1 MIKKIF
7 EYSLKP
13 YNIIFPFPLL
23 PMIAGAFAGGIN
35 GLWKPVAF
43 TFLFYPANNLWNHI
57 NDAEDDFK
65 GGKNTPFINY
75 VARRLGYVIVSI
87 LYLISTVFVLFLSKN
102 RVAFFL
108 FLLVLVVTFLY
119 SDRTITGLRLKKHY
133 LTEFLV
139 YLIAVPS
146 YIVLMYALVKNL
158 DLNAMKI
165 AVLFTPLMLSTLFL
179 KDLKDISSDTE
190 AGLKTFG
197 VVFYYKTLIKVFYVF
212 LLIYFLIGIIF
223 FYMSTMLLAFIPV
236 VGVVYSVFKMVV
248 NDWNVTKATQKY
260 IQYSIISGLSSL
272 ATMLI
277 ILIFLSLS

>member
-23 PMIAGAFAGGIN
+23 PLITGAFAGGIS
-35 GLWKPVAF
+35 GLWEPVVF

-57 NDAEDDFK
+57 NDAEDDFR
-65 GGKNTPFINY
+65 GGKDTPFINDS
-75 VARRLGYVIVSI
+75 VKRLGYVIVSI
-87 LYLISTVFVLFLSKN
+87 LYLISTLFVLYFSKS
-102 RVAFFL
+102 RVSFFL
-108 FLLVLVVTFLY
+108 FLLVFAVTFLY

-179 KDLKDISSDTE
+179 KDLKDMSSDME

-197 VVFYYKTLIKVFYVF
+197 VVFHYKTLMKIFHSF
-212 LLIYFLIGIIF
+212 ILIYFSIGIIF
-223 FYMSTMLLAFIPV
+223 FYESTMLLAFIPV
-236 VGVVYSVFKMVV
+236 VGVVYSVFKMAD
-248 NDWNVTKATQKY
+248 NDWDVTEATQRY
-260 IQYSIISGLSSL
+260 IQYPIVSGLLSL
-272 ATMLI
+272 VTMLA
-277 ILIFLSLS
+277 ILTFLNLS